1 MFLITMGQCAND
13 PSAFGEIG
21 PPESV
26 IFGKSET
33 MAAVR
38 RNLVKVADTNIPILI
53 EGESG
58 TGKEVIC
65 GYIHRQ
71 SIWKSGPFVKVSCP
85 AVPESLLESEF
96 LSNGRAAFS
105 EAFSAF
111 SGSGMGGTLFL
122 DEVSELTPSLQS
134 KLLQALQN
142 GKFQRI
148 DSTTGKKINV
158 RVICATNR
166 RLLHE
171 VGAERF
177 RQDLY
182 YRITGL
188 VLRLPPLRERLED
201 LEPLSEYFVALY
213 NDRLQ
218 CSVPPVSESTL
229 QQMATHPWAGN
240 IRELENLIRR
250 YVVVGSE
257 KAILSEITRREV
269 LSNCREVIQ
278 APRVSLVQLTR
289 HAKLAMESRIIL
301 DALRANQWNRKRTAN
316 ALNISYRSLLY
327 KLKRAGIQNHRQ
339 VESAGAGG
347 RTLENL
353 S

>member
-1 MFLITMGQCAND
+1 
-13 PSAFGEIG
+13 
-21 PPESV
+21 
-26 IFGKSET
+26 

-65 GYIHRQ
+65 EYIHQ
-71 SIWKSGPFVKVSCP
+71 HSVWKSGPFVKVSCP
-85 AVPESLLESEF
+85 SVPESLLESEF
-96 LSNGRAAFS
+96 LGNGLGAFS
-105 EAFSAF
+105 EAFSALGGRAEF
-111 SGSGMGGTLFL
+111 GAGGTLFL
-122 DEVSELTPSLQS
+122 DEISELALSLQS
-134 KLLQALQN
+134 KLLQVLQN
-142 GKFQRI
+142 GKLQRV
-148 DSTTGKKINV
+148 DSTSGKKINV

-201 LEPLSEYFVALY
+201 MEQLAEYFVALY
-213 NDRLQ
+213 NDRLE

-229 QQMATHPWAGN
+229 QQMATHPWTGN
-240 IRELENLIRR
+240 IRR
-250 YVVVGSE
+250 VG
-257 KAILSEITRREV
+257 KPD
-269 LSNCREVIQ
+269 Q
-278 APRVSLVQLTR
+278 
-289 HAKLAMESRIIL
+289 
-301 DALRANQWNRKRTAN
+301 ALR
-316 ALNISYRSLLY
+316 
-327 KLKRAGIQNHRQ
+327 
-339 VESAGAGG
+339 GG
-347 RTLENL
+347 GFREGNSERDHT